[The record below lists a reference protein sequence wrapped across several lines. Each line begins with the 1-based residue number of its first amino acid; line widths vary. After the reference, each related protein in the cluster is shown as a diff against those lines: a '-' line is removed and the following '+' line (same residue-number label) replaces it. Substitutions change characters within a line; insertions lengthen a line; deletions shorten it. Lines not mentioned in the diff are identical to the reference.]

1 MRGLVRQMNE
11 EKFHLVPWIG
21 AFNSSRESR
30 RTYMTRFV
38 DGSIV
43 YPQET
48 IVLQGDV
55 QGSEVTD
62 GGGGRKFGEQRRHIG
77 ISGETYTDDDNNDDD
92 QRVFLGA

>member
-1 MRGLVRQMNE
+1 MKRKLHSGTM
-11 EKFHLVPWIG
+11 IG
-21 AFNSSRESR
+21 AYNSSREAR
-30 RTYMTRFV
+30 WTYMTRFV
-38 DGSIV
+38 GGTIV

-77 ISGETYTDDDNNDDD
+77 ITGETYTDDDNNDDD